1 MPSLLLTPSF
11 RAFLGGVLGASIGV
25 QETMLITAIAPLFSV
40 LWLIWSPVIRQGRC
54 PSRRKIRWRRRPLSR
69 RHEVGHGQLCQACGA
84 WP

>member
-40 LWLIWSPVIRQGRC
+40 LWLIWSPVIRQGAL
-54 PSRRKIRWRRRPLSR
+54 PEPTEDPL
-69 RHEVGHGQLCQACGA
+69 EAEA
-84 WP
+84 AEPAA